1 MTTTT
6 TEEGRLYVASLSHYN
21 AGHLTGEWITVR
33 PEDTGRDVMAK
44 VQGVLE
50 RAAEEGP
57 DVTGPVEEYAIH
69 DFQGFPRS
77 LYSEYMG
84 TESFEAVASYVRAKE
99 QHGTAFEA
107 FTELFGYDTPAEDW
121 GRQFQNQYIGS
132 SESVHDFAINHAERF
147 PGFDFG
153 DLPPNLSSHIDWE
166 GWIRANATGILF
178 ERVDG
183 RYYFFRQNVR

>member
-6 TEEGRLYVASLSHYN
+6 TEDARLYVASLSHYN

-33 PEDTGRDVMAK
+33 PEDTARDVMAK

-50 RAAEEGP
+50 RATENGP

-69 DFQGFPRS
+69 DFGGFPRS
-77 LYSEYMG
+77 MYSEYMG
-84 TESFEAVASYVRAKE
+84 EKEFGDVVAYLRAKE

-107 FTELFGYDTPAEDW
+107 FINLM
-121 GRQFQNQYIGS
+121 GRDIPVHKWRERFEAHYIAAA
-132 SESVHDFAINHAERF
+132 ESVHDFAVEHAQRH
-147 PGFDFG
+147 PDFDRDALPM
-153 DLPPNLSSHIDWE
+153 DLFSHIDWE
-166 GWIRANATGILF
+166 GWVRANTTPILF

-183 RYYFFRQNVR
+183 RYYFFRQHVR